1 MISTRKL
8 SRAKVRVTFELPD
21 DGPTVGVAGE
31 FNGWDPAATPLKK
44 RAGAR
49 RASVVLE
56 SGQRYGFRYR
66 SSEGEWFNDPQA
78 HTYQQNE
85 FGEWN
90 GIIDLS

>member
-8 SRAKVRVTFELPD
+8 SASKVRVTFELPD
-21 DGPTVGVAGE
+21 DGHAVGVAGE
-31 FNGWDPAATPLKK
+31 FNGWDPSALPLKK

-56 SGQRYGFRYR
+56 PGQRYGFRYR
-66 SSEGEWFNDPQA
+66 NSEGDWFNDEQA
-78 HTYQQNE
+78 HTYEENQ
-85 FGEWN
+85 FGEVN